1 MCKIQREGIEP
12 IKEYQYIKD
21 KEKRLSKDTEQDGL
35 EKGDKT
41 GKCGT
46 KEVKR
51 REYFRGEGSL
61 VSMLLKDFD
70 KKQMDNF

>member
-35 EKGDKT
+35 EKGEET
-41 GKCGT
+41 
-46 KEVKR
+46 
-51 REYFRGEGSL
+51 GSL
-61 VSMLLKDFD
+61 VPRK
-70 KKQMDNF
+70 